1 MKKIRRIAA
10 ALFLCLCIGMV
21 SPVPVLDMGHAVEV
35 QAASVMPKLVSAKP
49 SGTTKAVIKWQTLKS
64 AEGYRVYRST
74 DRKNWKRIKTVV
86 GGKVSSYTDSR
97 LTTGARYYYTVRAYR
112 KKNGKIVLSSCDTKG
127 LSMIAGLQT
136 LTLNKTSL
144 SIYKGK
150 SYVLKINGTKLRPSW
165 KSSDAGIASVDS
177 AGKVIAK
184 KDGTATITASLGGR
198 RLTCKVTVKT
208 QSLASATA
216 PYYKKLKA
224 YLTKYGEKDS
234 SGNPYIAYKTTE
246 KNYEYL
252 WGVIYEKTKD
262 RYDFFMEM
270 ETPEGVYSI
279 IDLYANVQKSG
290 YATAVYGVYYEDEY
304 MISSSKFS
312 TKSYT
317 GKKNIKFNIDKIY
330 DRNDTKLKSQAQGI
344 SNICL
349 QAGFQFWNE
358 TLRQKVKISMKN
370 LGFTSLAIK

>member
-1 MKKIRRIAA
+1 MKKIRKMAV
-10 ALFLCLCIGMV
+10 ALLVCFCIGMV
-21 SPVPVLDMGHAVEV
+21 SPMPALNMGHAVEV
-35 QAASVMPKLVSAKP
+35 QAASVKPKLISAKP

-64 AEGYRVYRST
+64 AAGYRVYRST
-74 DRKNWKRIKTVV
+74 DRKNWKRLKTIV
-86 GGKVSSYTDSR
+86 GGKIGSYTDSK

-112 KKNGKIVLSSCDTKG
+112 KKNGKTVLSACDTKG

-144 SIYKGK
+144 GIYKGK
-150 SYVLKINGTKLRPSW
+150 SYTLKINGTKLKPSW
-165 KSSDAGIASVDS
+165 KSSDTSVASVDS

-184 KDGTATITASLGGR
+184 KNGTATITASLGGR
-198 RLTCKVTVKT
+198 KLTCKVTVKT

-246 KNYEYL
+246 NNYEYL
-252 WGVIYEKTKD
+252 WGIIYEKAKD
-262 RYDFFMEM
+262 RYDFFSEM
-270 ETPEGVYSI
+270 GTPEGVYCVT
-279 IDLYANVQKSG
+279 DMYVNVQKSG
-290 YATAVYGVYYEDEY
+290 YATAEYGAYYENEY
-304 MISSSKFS
+304 VITSSKFA

-330 DRNDTKLKSQAQGI
+330 DKNDTELKNEAQGI
-344 SNICL
+344 SNVCL
-349 QAGFQFWNE
+349 KSGFQFWNE
-358 TLRQKVKISMKN
+358 TLRRTVKISMKN
-370 LGFTSLAIK
+370 LGFTALAI